1 MPHKSGNNF
10 ATFPDNARAKPHT
23 VPMSRARVLSNI
35 SMLLIFSA
43 GLAAPR
49 VHAITPDSSCTALLA
64 IDATRNE
71 RTDQLTVCDDGTL
84 LASHAFSTPAPETMP
99 SSPTIWEYSGH
110 VDEASLTNLKAVLRR
125 KDIAQLPPQ
134 VEVLKGESND
144 RLLWT
149 LNVAIARN
157 GEMQNVSLRNLPLAI
172 CRENPSGVTPT
183 ELDMMCMFEELF
195 AQAENG
201 TLPKET
207 DCGCRTLHAMAVFK

>member
-1 MPHKSGNNF
+1 
-10 ATFPDNARAKPHT
+10 
-23 VPMSRARVLSNI
+23 
-35 SMLLIFSA
+35 
-43 GLAAPR
+43 
-49 VHAITPDSSCTALLA
+49 
-64 IDATRNE
+64 
-71 RTDQLTVCDDGTL
+71 
-84 LASHAFSTPAPETMP
+84 
-99 SSPTIWEYSGH
+99 
-110 VDEASLTNLKAVLRR
+110 
-125 KDIAQLPPQ
+125 
-134 VEVLKGESND
+134 VLKGESND

-195 AQAENG
+195 EQAENG